1 VIAVNEIFWI
11 EGNPPPALAVV
22 LRPRG
27 GEWLED
33 ELLRFKRGGIETL
46 VSLLEKE
53 EAGWLGL
60 ADEGKL
66 SERLGMTFLSFPIPD
81 THVPPNPV
89 AFREFIVGLVN
100 RLRHGER
107 IGVHCRGSIG
117 RATLT
122 TAAALIH
129 LGWKPAAAL
138 AAIEKARG
146 CEVPDTKE
154 QRAWLMCYE
163 PRP

>member
-1 VIAVNEIFWI
+1 MSEIFWI

-33 ELLRFKRGGIETL
+33 ELLRFKRGGIQTL
-46 VSLLEKE
+46 VSLLEKG

-66 SERLGMTFLSFPIPD
+66 SLQLGMEFLSFPIPD
-81 THVPPNPV
+81 TQVPPDPA
-89 AFREFIVGLVN
+89 AFREFIAGLVN

-122 TAAALIH
+122 TAATLIH

-146 CEVPDTKE
+146 CEVPDTME
-154 QRAWLMCYE
+154 QRAWLMRYE